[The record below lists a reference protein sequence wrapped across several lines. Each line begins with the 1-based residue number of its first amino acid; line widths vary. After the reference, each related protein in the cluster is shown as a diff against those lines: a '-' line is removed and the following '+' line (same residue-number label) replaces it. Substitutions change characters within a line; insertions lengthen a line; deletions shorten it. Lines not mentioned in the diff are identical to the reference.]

1 MNDAILVKP
10 IFIKLEIVDRLRRT
24 LDARRESAHFR
35 AR

>member
-1 MNDAILVKP
+1 MNDAILAKP
-10 IFIKLEIVDRLRRT
+10 VLIKLAIVDRLRRT